1 MNGAIDLQWR
11 HSPEKPELVAVGAGS
26 SSPAY
31 RRSMRRRFQPF
42 RRRSALFENGI
53 KPVVALASICAIVIG
68 ARRRNMERIA
78 MLDASGLAFRLL
90 SALAIGLLI
99 GAERERRKG
108 EGPSRSPAG
117 IRTFAISSL
126 IGALAVA
133 IGPNWLL
140 AIAVLAVT
148 ALSTAAYVRSVQED
162 PGLTTEASLV
172 GTVLLGGLAVQEP
185 AVAAGMAVA
194 VAVLLASRERIHVF
208 VNRVLS
214 QEELND
220 ALIFAAVIFIILP
233 LVPDRFMGPYRA
245 INPHTIWIIIIVMML
260 ISTAGYV
267 AVRLIG
273 PRFGLPLAGFASGFV
288 SSAATISAMGTRARQ
303 EPALARSAVAGAV
316 LSTVATIVEFAAVL
330 AATSRPTLDLMA
342 TPLLAAGIVAVIY
355 GLLFT
360 IRTVHSEGPVGTSRG
375 RAFNLKT
382 ALVFALTI
390 TAMLFL
396 AAAVNSWAGQRGVTV
411 ATAIAGF
418 ADAHSPAVSVASLV
432 SASSLDVSFAVVPL
446 LCALTTNTLTKIVL
460 AITSGGKRYAVQV
473 VPGLVLVISAAWAT
487 AFIR

>member
-1 MNGAIDLQWR
+1 
-11 HSPEKPELVAVGAGS
+11 
-26 SSPAY
+26 
-31 RRSMRRRFQPF
+31 
-42 RRRSALFENGI
+42 
-53 KPVVALASICAIVIG
+53 
-68 ARRRNMERIA
+68 
-78 MLDASGLAFRLL
+78 MLDAGGLAIRLL

-126 IGALAVA
+126 IGALAVV

-140 AIAVLAVT
+140 AVAVLSVT
-148 ALSTAAYVRSVQED
+148 ALSTAAYVRSAQED

-172 GTVLLGGLAVQEP
+172 VTVLLGGLAVQDP
-185 AVAAGMAVA
+185 GVAAGMAVA

-208 VNRVLS
+208 VSRVLS
-214 QEELND
+214 EEELND

-233 LVPDRFMGPYRA
+233 LVPNRFVGPYRA
-245 INPHTIWIIIIVMML
+245 INPHTIWLIVILMMM
-260 ISTAGYV
+260 ISAAGYV
-267 AVRLIG
+267 AVRVIG

-288 SSAATISAMGTRARQ
+288 SSAATISAMGGRARQ

-316 LSTVATIVEFAAVL
+316 LSTVATILEFAAVL
-330 AATSRPTLDLMA
+330 AATNRPTLKLMA

-360 IRTVHSEGPVGTSRG
+360 IRTVQSAGPVSASRG
-375 RAFNLKT
+375 RAFSLKT
-382 ALVFALTI
+382 AIVFALTI

-396 AAAVNSWAGQRGVTV
+396 AAALNSWAGQRGVTI
-411 ATAIAGF
+411 ATTVAGF

-432 SASSLDVSFAVVPL
+432 SARSLNVNFALVPL
-446 LCALTTNTLTKIVL
+446 LGALTTNTITKIVL
-460 AITSGGKRYAVQV
+460 AITSGGQRYALQV
-473 VPGLVLVISAAWAT
+473 VPGLVLVICAAWAT
-487 AFIR
+487 AFVG